1 MNCRNGSIYCLV
13 IETCEEKRHSDH
25 VLRALEYSLNIG
37 KVVWSMDTFDNSK
50 KSLKFEYIKKNV

>member
-50 KSLKFEYIKKNV
+50 NPLNLSI